1 VAREIVLY
9 MRKECG
15 LCDEAAA
22 MLRHL
27 SRDLRFT
34 ITTVDIDD
42 DPQALADY
50 NDVIPVIAVG
60 GRIVSQAPVDE
71 DALREALSAALG

>member
-1 VAREIVLY
+1 MAREVVLY
-9 MRKECG
+9 TRKECG

-27 SRDLRFT
+27 SRDFRFT
-34 ITTVDIDD
+34 VTAIDIDEE
-42 DPQALADY
+42 PHALADY

>member
-1 VAREIVLY
+1 VSRDVVLY
-9 MRKECG
+9 TRKECG

-22 MLRHL
+22 MLCHL

-34 ITTVDIDD
+34 VTAIDIDE

-71 DALREALSAALG
+71 VALREALSAALG

>member
-1 VAREIVLY
+1 MPGEVVLY
-9 MRKECG
+9 TRKECG

-22 MLRHL
+22 MLRRL

-34 ITTVDIDD
+34 LTTVDIDE
-42 DPQALADY
+42 DPQALTDY

-71 DALREALSAALG
+71 VALREALSAALG